1 MTTIDTKQ
9 LESNLA
15 YWFNFEREQVD
26 VEHKGN
32 VPWTDRKKKL
42 EIIKSVFA
50 LANNPEGG
58 VVIVGI
64 DANGKRV
71 GLSKEKFASFQ
82 HDSLNRELKNRIGNQ
97 DVQVVVEKKELPMEG
112 IQKFKR
118 FVFIV
123 VQPTNEY
130 PLIYSGKLEKN
141 NENEGDY
148 TSNIFLRPGALYI
161 RNKGPIEN
169 KEIATPKEWQSIIE
183 TTLRKYKSESDRRK
197 SIEPEKSV
205 VKSGAVKY
213 KPQKSR
219 FDDELIIKK

>member
-1 MTTIDTKQ
+1 MATIDTKQ

-15 YWFNFEREQVD
+15 YWFNFKREQVD
-26 VEHKGN
+26 VEHKGDI
-32 VPWTDRKKKL
+32 PWTDRKKKL

-50 LANNPEGG
+50 LANNPGGG
-58 VVIVGI
+58 VIIVGI
-64 DANGKRV
+64 DKNSKRV
-71 GLSKEKFASFQ
+71 GLSKDKFDSFQ
-82 HDSLNRELKNRIGNQ
+82 HDSLNRELKNRIGSQ
-97 DVQVVVEKKELPMEG
+97 DVQVDVEKRELPIQG
-112 IQKFKR
+112 IQKIKR

-141 NENEGDY
+141 NEDEGDF

-183 TTLRKYKSESDRRK
+183 NTLRKYRTESDRRK
-197 SIEPEKSV
+197 SIEPKKTYTKSI
-205 VKSGAVKY
+205 ARKY

-219 FDDELIIKK
+219 FDEELIIKK